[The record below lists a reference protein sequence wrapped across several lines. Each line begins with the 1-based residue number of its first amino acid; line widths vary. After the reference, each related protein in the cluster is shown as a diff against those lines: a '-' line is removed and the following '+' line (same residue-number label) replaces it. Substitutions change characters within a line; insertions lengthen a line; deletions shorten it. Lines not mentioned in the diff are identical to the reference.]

1 MLVPYSEEISEF
13 LSEYDEL
20 VKLLPYAKH
29 AIAVYKLVRLKRME
43 LFLRS
48 LDKVAERMTPEQ
60 RKQLEKILNSEMG
73 QHILAEYVDSLIR
86 TSSQTA
92 IVAFAFLYADVENS
106 QYSLIFKQQAA
117 LSLSG
122 ISEEL
127 VALFLALS
135 GNLQDLKKDDQGPFP
150 VYFCG
155 EKFIRDSND
164 ATLQAHFGIPD
175 ALTAAIYELIQRRLL
190 IPDYASSRFGGA
202 EWHVPFGFSK
212 SSEQFAKLLLRARR
226 ILAQT

>member
-1 MLVPYSEEISEF
+1 MLVSYSEEINEF

-48 LDKVAERMTPEQ
+48 LDKVTGEMTPEQ
-60 RKQLEKILNSEMG
+60 RKHLEKALNSEMG

-92 IVAFAFLYADVENS
+92 IVAFALLYGDVENRR
-106 QYSLIFKQQAA
+106 YSLLFKQQIA

-127 VALFLALS
+127 VSLFLALS
-135 GNLQDLKKDDQGPFP
+135 DSLQNLKKDDQGPFP

-155 EKFIRDSND
+155 ERFINDSNE
-164 ATLQAHFGIPD
+164 AILQAHFGAPD
-175 ALTAAIYELIQRRLL
+175 TLTAAIYELIQRRLL
-190 IPDYASSRFGGA
+190 IPDYASSRFGGT
-202 EWHVPFGFSK
+202 EWHVPFGFSE

-226 ILAQT
+226 MLTQM